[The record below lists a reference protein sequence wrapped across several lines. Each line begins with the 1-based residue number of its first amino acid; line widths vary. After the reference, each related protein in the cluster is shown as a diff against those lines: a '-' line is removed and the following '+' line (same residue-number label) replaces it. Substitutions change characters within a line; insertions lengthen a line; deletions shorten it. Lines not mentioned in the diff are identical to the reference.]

1 MLRGGQ
7 HGQHGSTIAVGVA
20 VSSAEDALAVLPQD
34 LETAIPMGAK
44 SRGRFHCAG
53 LRCRAGLGGR
63 TLDQPRQLE
72 RRLPQK
78 NNRAAKTVPAPLISG
93 VRILAGSK

>member
-1 MLRGGQ
+1 ML
-7 HGQHGSTIAVGVA
+7 
-20 VSSAEDALAVLPQD
+20 SSP
-34 LETAIPMGAK
+34 
-44 SRGRFHCAG
+44 HCAVHADAIG
-53 LRCRAGLGGR
+53 APSGSLIASSDAAFQDDAESLKIGSAGRGR

-78 NNRAAKTVPAPLISG
+78 NTRAAKTVPAALISG